1 MHRRVFISLLWSG
14 QSQPILGIREPGT
27 GRTRVPAVPS
37 HTGTI
42 PQGLRTVG
50 RTRASNG
57 ARWQP
62 WHGKQWAGAGVLSGA
77 AGDGAGSCHCHGVCW
92 DWAHGQGLGGAPRKA
107 EPGWKS
113 LFLPSGTRRPY
124 VLICSSTQ
132 FLWVLHS
139 VWLLS
144 WCIPLPSQSLGSFLQ
159 PAHIFFHLCRT
170 LLSMQYSSQPL
181 ENQCYSVLKLAYQVP
196 DVKMFIFSLFF
207 YGRHFVAKNKIIYL
221 KLRFPARFSLW
232 LIGEML
238 HKDIY

>member
-1 MHRRVFISLLWSG
+1 MHRRVFISLLWSS
-14 QSQPILGIREPGT
+14 QIQPILGIREPGT
-27 GRTRVPAVPS
+27 GRTRVLAVPS

-42 PQGLRTVG
+42 LQGLRTVG

-62 WHGKQWAGAGVLSGA
+62 WHGKQRAGAGVLSGA
-77 AGDGAGSCHCHGVCW
+77 AGDGAGSCRCHGVCW
-92 DWAHGQGLGGAPRKA
+92 DWAHGQGLGGGPRESWARLEKPIPPLRDPA
-107 EPGWKS
+107 TLCFN
-113 LFLPSGTRRPY
+113 LFLYPVPVGLR
-124 VLICSSTQ
+124 
-132 FLWVLHS
+132 
-139 VWLLS
+139 LLS
-144 WCIPLPSQSLGSFLQ
+144 WCIPVPSQSLGSYLQ

-170 LLSMQYSSQPL
+170 LLSVRYSSQPL

-196 DVKMFIFSLFF
+196 DVQMFIFSLFF